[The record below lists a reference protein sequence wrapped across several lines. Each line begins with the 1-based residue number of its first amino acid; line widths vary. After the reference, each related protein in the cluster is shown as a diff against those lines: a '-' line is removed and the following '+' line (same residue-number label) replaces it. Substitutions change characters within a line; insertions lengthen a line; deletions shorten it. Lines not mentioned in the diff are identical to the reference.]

1 MSCFLMFTNQTLDI
15 IILLV
20 IHMRYDKLNQILTSI
35 SYSESQHLKGIK
47 PNYNDIL
54 YTLDNNNNKIYHFN
68 FSSQI
73 PDDSIIILRNERFAP
88 VPTHIHDY
96 IEINFMYSGKC
107 IQTIGTNTI
116 TLKQGQITLIDTKT
130 PHSIGNT
137 DENDI
142 LINFVISKEYF
153 TSVIL
158 SQLKNNN
165 LISSFFINAFNDS
178 NSKLNYLVFNTENNE
193 RLQLFIKE
201 FLLEYYYPS
210 SNNKQVMN
218 HLFILI
224 ILDMMNAI
232 DTSVVYK
239 SISQTNT
246 LMVDCLK
253 YLENHFLTCTLKETA
268 QHLGVN
274 ECYLSSLFKR
284 YLNKTYKEIIIQLK
298 MEYAAKLLV
307 NSNLSIEEVA
317 HKTGYHNLTFFYH
330 KFESYFSCLP
340 SVYRNKNKIEL

>member
-54 YTLDNNNNKIYHFN
+54 YTLDNNNKIYHFN

-142 LINFVISKEYF
+142 LINFVISKE
-153 TSVIL
+153 
-158 SQLKNNN
+158 
-165 LISSFFINAFNDS
+165 
-178 NSKLNYLVFNTENNE
+178 
-193 RLQLFIKE
+193 
-201 FLLEYYYPS
+201 
-210 SNNKQVMN
+210 
-218 HLFILI
+218 
-224 ILDMMNAI
+224 
-232 DTSVVYK
+232 
-239 SISQTNT
+239 
-246 LMVDCLK
+246 
-253 YLENHFLTCTLKETA
+253 
-268 QHLGVN
+268 
-274 ECYLSSLFKR
+274 
-284 YLNKTYKEIIIQLK
+284 
-298 MEYAAKLLV
+298 
-307 NSNLSIEEVA
+307 
-317 HKTGYHNLTFFYH
+317 
-330 KFESYFSCLP
+330 
-340 SVYRNKNKIEL
+340 